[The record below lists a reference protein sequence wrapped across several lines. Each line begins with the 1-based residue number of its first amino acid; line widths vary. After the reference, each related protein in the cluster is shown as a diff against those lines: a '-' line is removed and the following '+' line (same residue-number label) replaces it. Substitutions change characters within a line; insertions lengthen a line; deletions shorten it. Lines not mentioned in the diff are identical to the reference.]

1 MKKKLLLLFS
11 LSFLLLGVG
20 ACGEDNPTPDDPN
33 NSIVNAISIEADETE
48 IHLTGFEE
56 YQVEYEVTPSNAT
69 TEVTFTSSNTDIATV
84 TSSASNTVKITPVA
98 EGSCVVKAESENGK
112 TAEITVNV
120 VGA

>member
-33 NSIVNAISIEADETE
+33 NSIVNAISIEADEAE

-56 YQVEYEVTPSNAT
+56 YQVKYEVTPSNAT
-69 TEVTFTSSNTDIATV
+69 NKDVIFELSNDRICTV
-84 TSSASNTVKITPVA
+84 DDNGVLKGKNVS
-98 EGSCVVKAESENGK
+98 GSCILTIRLKDNPIV
-112 TAEITVNV
+112 
-120 VGA
+120 